1 MKFSIKLSIA
11 RNISEKQLLLICITS
26 NNQKMAT
33 LNRTQH
39 RVSMRA
45 DENGGFI
52 ARSSSLIREIKNLVY
67 KQTANGRF
75 QLTIFSK

>member
-45 DENGGFI
+45 DENGG
-52 ARSSSLIREIKNLVY
+52 SSRAVAHSLEKLRISFTNKR
-67 KQTANGRF
+67 QTVDSN
-75 QLTIFSK
+75 